1 MGREQDRYGGA
12 LGHIPGQP
20 KHAWR
25 EGLCIR
31 LIPVLLSGWSQARHS
46 PATEGGIRASLPD
59 QCLTTV
65 PNHPWSPA
73 PALQVTVALP
83 QHCPLRIYAP
93 KPCTV
98 IAKVWPEVAET

>member
-31 LIPVLLSGWSQARHS
+31 LIPVLLSGWSQARPS
-46 PATEGGIRASLPD
+46 PATEGGIRAPF
-59 QCLTTV
+59 
-65 PNHPWSPA
+65 NHLLLSS
-73 PALQVTVALP
+73 ALP
-83 QHCPLRIYAP
+83 QCPTIPGALP
-93 KPCTV
+93 QPCRSLLPSPNT
-98 IAKVWPEVAET
+98 AL